1 MPRTLSCISFIAIK
15 VSIFLTPMSVLGA
28 VAVKCSQIFYFANF
42 APYHT
47 RPPDVVEYPTPFSFP
62 SGEAARKSLEAK
74 GYRVVSFEDSMKEHV
89 RAVEIVGTPNPKLD
103 AIVAALKKRGVTVVF
118 DPRWLNQNEAEG
130 AYLRSSKILLI
141 DQRTLD
147 TAQPSTT
154 FLHELRHFGL
164 YSKMRSSISTTRM
177 ILSLVVDSLR
187 VPARFGANFPYKEQ
201 MLFQELST
209 HLQDMKFLLSN
220 MFTTSDLS
228 KGDSYLRELRDK
240 ADTIEA
246 GLHRFK
252 DFFSD
257 VKEPWIEAAQSKENI
272 RKTKYGLELQLAHVK
287 FELLRL
293 DDERVF
299 IVRLNNGN
307 KVNLGLPGIEVT
319 ESQLLALM
327 SEFRHLRGS
336 LVSLFGSAADDW
348 SQFALGLRRTKF
360 NDVLSPDFAA
370 QIRQEIGKA
379 QSVVDR
385 SLQINTPT
393 RRD

>member
-1 MPRTLSCISFIAIK
+1 
-15 VSIFLTPMSVLGA
+15 
-28 VAVKCSQIFYFANF
+28 
-42 APYHT
+42 
-47 RPPDVVEYPTPFSFP
+47 
-62 SGEAARKSLEAK
+62 
-74 GYRVVSFEDSMKEHV
+74 MKEHV
-89 RAVEIVGTPNPKLD
+89 RAVEIVGTPNPTLN
-103 AIVAALKKRGVTVVF
+103 AIVAALKKRGVTVIF

-164 YSKMRSSISTTRM
+164 YSKPRSSLSTTRM

-187 VPARFGANFPYKEQ
+187 VPTRFGGSFPYKEQ
-201 MLFQELST
+201 MSFQELST
-209 HLQDMKFLLSN
+209 NLQDMKFLLSN
-220 MFTTSDLS
+220 MHTTSDPS
-228 KGDSYLRELRDK
+228 KGDSYLSELRDK

-246 GLHRFK
+246 GFHRFK
-252 DFFSD
+252 DFFD
-257 VKEPWIEAAQSKENI
+257 DIKEPWFEAIQSKETI
-272 RKTKYGLELQLAHVK
+272 RKTKYGLELQLPQVK

-293 DDERVF
+293 DDGRVF
-299 IVRLNNGN
+299 IAHLNNGN
-307 KVNLGLPGIEVT
+307 KVTLGLPGIEVT
-319 ESQLLALM
+319 EPQLLALI

-360 NDVLSPDFAA
+360 NDVLSPDFAT

-393 RRD
+393 R

>member
-1 MPRTLSCISFIAIK
+1 
-15 VSIFLTPMSVLGA
+15 
-28 VAVKCSQIFYFANF
+28 
-42 APYHT
+42 
-47 RPPDVVEYPTPFSFP
+47 
-62 SGEAARKSLEAK
+62 
-74 GYRVVSFEDSMKEHV
+74 MKEHV

-187 VPARFGANFPYKEQ
+187 VPTRFGANFPYKEQ

-228 KGDSYLRELRDK
+228 KGDSYLRELRGK

-252 DFFSD
+252 DFFND
-257 VKEPWIEAAQSKENI
+257 VKEPWIEAAQSKESI

-307 KVNLGLPGIEVT
+307 KVNLSLPGIEVT
-319 ESQLLALM
+319 ESQLLALI

-336 LVSLFGSAADDW
+336 LVSLIGSAADDW

-360 NDVLSPDFAA
+360 NDVLSPDFAT